1 MPCQGLLFVSVQN
14 GPEAE
19 KGGSGKMIIG
29 EFQKN
34 TAELVKVSWETYK
47 GSSFVDIRS
56 HYEDSAGEWKPTKN
70 GIAIPKDKIESL
82 IELLQDAHKRANE

>member
-1 MPCQGLLFVSVQN
+1 
-14 GPEAE
+14 
-19 KGGSGKMIIG
+19 MIIG

-47 GSSFVDIRS
+47 SSQFIDIRAY
-56 HYEDSAGEWKPTKN
+56 YEVEPGEWRPTKK

-82 IELLQDAHKRANE
+82 IELLQSAQMRVKE